1 MKKKQN
7 VENVESEKDIT
18 PYKVSFFDRIPYWI
32 KAIIIKYWMFGATY
46 FFINMGLGNLIG
58 NNMSAEYFILIDG
71 AFAGILLEIT
81 NHIYHLLDSDK
92 EESRHY
98 VIFYSKRF
106 YSVFVNVLYGLVW
119 AACTLIITY
128 FLRSWINDPTTMW
141 FAEPFSFALVGLAVD
156 SVFVFLKDI
165 IVYSYR
171 KVTHKEV
178 I

>member
-1 MKKKQN
+1 
-7 VENVESEKDIT
+7 
-18 PYKVSFFDRIPYWI
+18 
-32 KAIIIKYWMFGATY
+32 MFGATY

-106 YSVFVNVLYGLVW
+106 YSVFVNVFYGSVW

-128 FLRSWINDPTTMW
+128 FFRTWINDSTTLW